1 MSENIVVPEELAL
14 FENLLVFADSIL
26 KTNFFASTKTALSFR
41 LNPAFLRKEE
51 FPEPLFGMFMV
62 IGSEF
67 RGFHLRFQD
76 IARGGIRVIQSR
88 NAQVYDNNLRS
99 LFDENYNLALTQ
111 QRKNKDLVEGGA
123 KERKE
128 LCCCV
133 SFLKNSFVVQGAIL
147 MRAEASSA
155 EAFVAFKKYI
165 SAILDLLAS
174 SPEIVDRLRAQEILF
189 FGPDE
194 GTADFMDWASQV
206 WCFLTGFF
214 SGNEFFF

>member
-1 MSENIVVPEELAL
+1 MVPEELAL
-14 FENLLVFADSIL
+14 FENLLVFAESIL

-41 LNPAFLRKEE
+41 LNPSFLRKEE

-62 IGSEF
+62 VGSEF

-123 KERKE
+123 KVKKSFVFA
-128 LCCCV
+128 LFGLFGFFLFGLYLV
-133 SFLKNSFVVQGAIL
+133 SFF
-147 MRAEASSA
+147 
-155 EAFVAFKKYI
+155 F
-165 SAILDLLAS
+165 
-174 SPEIVDRLRAQEILF
+174 LF
-189 FGPDE
+189 
-194 GTADFMDWASQV
+194 
-206 WCFLTGFF
+206 
-214 SGNEFFF
+214 